1 MAAENLEILR
11 GLAQAAADSYDGALD
26 EDGNPIEMGLKRED
40 KDQYKK
46 HTSDGFGVRFA
57 HNKAIISYH
66 SEMMLKEIHP
76 RAQFENNVEGVFKN
90 IIKRLK
96 KRYSEITSNSVTLTA
111 EGDADI
117 HVQNLSR
124 QRTFVVAKRVYKI
137 GSIKETNAVNADE
150 NEYSGKS
157 VEDNIKSFMDQ
168 FKNPKKAENNKA
180 PANPDTP
187 SA

>member
-1 MAAENLEILR
+1 MAKILDVVR
-11 GLAQAAADSYDGALD
+11 GLNQAAANAGDYGGEYDDAD
-26 EDGNPIEMGLKRED
+26 AKIGLKREEGHPILD
-40 KDQYKK
+40 
-46 HTSDGFGVRFA
+46 SRIIDGFKVRFA
-57 HNKAIISYH
+57 ADKFIVTYQ
-66 SEMMLKEIHP
+66 SEVMLKEVHP
-76 RAQFENNVEGVFKN
+76 RAQFENEIEGVFKD
-90 IIKRLK
+90 IVKHLK
-96 KRYSEITSNSVTLTA
+96 KRYSQITTNSVSLTA

-137 GSIKETNAVNADE
+137 GSIKETNAVNAAE

-157 VEDNIKSFMDQ
+157 VEDNIKTFMDQ

-180 PANPDTP
+180 PKNPDTP

>member
-11 GLAQAAADSYDGALD
+11 GLAQAAADSYDGAID
-26 EDGNPIEMGLKRED
+26 EDGNPVEIGLKRED
-40 KDQYKK
+40 KNQYKK
-46 HTSDGFGVRFA
+46 NVADGFKVRFA

-66 SEMMLKEIHP
+66 SEVMLKEVHP
-76 RAQFENNVEGVFKN
+76 RAQFENEIEGVFKD
-90 IIKRLK
+90 IVKHLK
-96 KRYSEITSNSVTLTA
+96 KRYSQITTNSVSLTA

-137 GSIKETNAVNADE
+137 GSIKETNAVNAAE

-157 VEDNIKSFMDQ
+157 VEDNIKTFMDQ

-180 PANPDTP
+180 PKNPDTP

>member
-1 MAAENLEILR
+1 MAAENLEVLR

-40 KDQYKK
+40 KDQYKRNR
-46 HTSDGFGVRFA
+46 TDGFGVRFA

-66 SEMMLKEIHP
+66 SEIMLKEVHP
-76 RAQFENNVEGVFKN
+76 RAQFENNIEDAFKS
-90 IIKRLK
+90 IVKRLK

-137 GSIKETNAVNADE
+137 GSIKETNAVNANE
-150 NEYSGKS
+150 NEYSSKS
-157 VEDNIKSFMDQ
+157 VEDNIKAFMDQ